1 MFNQKKWL
9 VLFAALFLGLAIE
22 LFIPEGLVRIAH
34 AETKTTVKD
43 SLDLLSAEDV
53 WKNIFQDWK
62 YGEMTDKKLVM
73 NALAEVKNRDLE
85 LMSSSTDH
93 IVNYHGKRY
102 AITHDDYQV
111 LLQIV
116 QAEAGYED
124 IIGRILVANVV
135 LNRVEVGF
143 CGKTI
148 TDVVF
153 AKDQFSPV
161 ANGYIFRVVPDETTI
176 EAVERALKGEDHSQG
191 ALYFMNRKLASKK
204 GIRWFDKHL
213 KFLFKHGGHEFY
225 KEK

>member
-1 MFNQKKWL
+1 MFNRKKWL
-9 VLFAALFLGLAIE
+9 VLFAALFLGLAFE
-22 LFIPEGLVRIAH
+22 LFAPEGFVRTAN
-34 AETKTTVKD
+34 AETD
-43 SLDLLSAEDV
+43 SLDLLCTEDV
-53 WKNIFQDWK
+53 WKDVFQDWK
-62 YGEMTDKKLVM
+62 YGEMTDEKLAM

-102 AITHDDYQV
+102 AITHDDYEV

-143 CGKTI
+143 CGNTI

-153 AKDQFSPV
+153 AEGQFSPV
-161 ANGYIFRVVPDETTI
+161 AIGSIFYVTPDETTI

-191 ALYFMNRKLASKK
+191 ALYFMNRALASKK
-204 GIRWFDKHL
+204 GIRWFDKNL